1 MRLKRMVK
9 KANDMGPQPNV
20 DWPILAKRIT
30 FSSLDFYLRLLCQ
43 RCHSHKGFRKLLFR
57 VLGVLRV
64 LLQVFRRQD
73 HQLLDNMLPQLRH
86 QDFPVLLFLGKA
98 PDLVLLQECLLH
110 RRDLV
115 SMGGK
120 SESLEAFGRMA
131 FAFCMILLF
140 WQPKTEIPVV

>member
-20 DWPILAKRIT
+20 DWPISAKRIT

-43 RCHSHKGFRKLLFR
+43 RCHSHKRFRKLLFR

-64 LLQVFRRQD
+64 LLQVFHRLDRQ
-73 HQLLDNMLPQLRH
+73 HLDNMLPQLRR
-86 QDFPVLLFLGKA
+86 QDFPVLLFLGKV

-115 SMGGK
+115 STGGK
-120 SESLEAFGRMA
+120 SEGLEAFGRMA
-131 FAFCMILLF
+131 FCILYDITILA
-140 WQPKTEIPVV
+140 TEIPVV